1 MDGGIVAGVLVLVA
15 LVFGWTRL
23 SSARAEKRSMQEYGR
38 ALGVLG
44 DVSRRSDHSAV
55 RQVTADQ
62 AGKAHVRPEGT
73 SAAGEGGEAGDEAV
87 LGERTGPARSG
98 PGRAA
103 EPPVISIPWSGRTLS
118 FGELHE
124 KAEREDAVAEE
135 AGSTPGSAA
144 TPPTRGSAATPPTRG
159 SAATPPTRGSA
170 ATPPR
175 GPAGA
180 PPRGRRVSPPDTP
193 PEPAP
198 PTVSPPPPPASPPPP
213 PPTLPEPPRL
223 AGTYGEVVVPEAE
236 SDEGSTGASTGPLG
250 TAGHLRVPAHLADV
264 DEDGPPPKPRWPRE
278 ARTGGDGTGRRV
290 ATGAAAAVALL
301 AVALLGWKLAGS
313 SPHRSGSPPATTP
326 ARHRSGGHHTTGSP
340 TTTTTAP
347 STLQP
352 TSTSSTDVAFSVP
365 TKSYVLTF
373 DDSGTQGCWIGVQ
386 AALNG
391 PWLWMTTLGPGQS
404 ATYSASGPTV
414 VRLGAPRYVG
424 VKVNGITAALPG
436 YSLPYDLSFSA
447 GSGPAT

>member
-73 SAAGEGGEAGDEAV
+73 SATGEGGEAGDEAA

-135 AGSTPGSAA
+135 AGSTLGSAA
-144 TPPTRGSAATPPTRG
+144 TPPTR
-159 SAATPPTRGSA
+159 
-170 ATPPR
+170 
-175 GPAGA
+175 
-180 PPRGRRVSPPDTP
+180 RVSPPVTP

-198 PTVSPPPPPASPPPP
+198 PPASPPPPPASPPPP
-213 PPTLPEPPRL
+213 PPTLSEPPRL

-236 SDEGSTGASTGPLG
+236 SDEGSTGASTDPLG

-264 DEDGPPPKPRWPRE
+264 DEDGPPSKPRWPRE

-301 AVALLGWKLAGS
+301 AVGLLGWKLAGS
-313 SPHRSGSPPATTP
+313 SPHRSGSPPATTR
-326 ARHRSGGHHTTGSP
+326 ARHRSGGHHVTGSP

-436 YSLPYDLSFSA
+436 YSLPYDLTFSA